1 MTIDSLNAG
10 GHIVHK
16 SFYWPPEC
24 WTEVILVKYNYRIQ
38 IHEKWHTTWPYS
50 SLFAKI
56 TIGARDAGCHFLMT
70 SNISKSP
77 NFPTGLG
84 ANFWLSVLTDI
95 QNRGVEDML
104 IVCVDGLKGFPE
116 AINSIFPKSQV
127 QLCVV
132 HQIRNS
138 WLHGLLG

>member
-1 MTIDSLNAG
+1 MYSKARINGKVETQVVYNIIGITVEGKKEVLG
-10 GHIVHK
+10 
-16 SFYWPPEC
+16 FYLSES
-24 WTEVILVKYNYRIQ
+24 E
-38 IHEKWHTTWPYS
+38 
-50 SLFAKI
+50 
-56 TIGARDAGCHFLMT
+56 
-70 SNISKSP
+70 
-77 NFPTGLG
+77 G

-104 IVCVDGLKGFPE
+104 IVCIDGLKGFPE

-138 WLHGLLG
+138 LKYVSYKDKKKLRMIIRE

>member
-1 MTIDSLNAG
+1 MVYNIIGITVEGKKEVLG
-10 GHIVHK
+10 
-16 SFYWPPEC
+16 FYLSES
-24 WTEVILVKYNYRIQ
+24 E
-38 IHEKWHTTWPYS
+38 
-50 SLFAKI
+50 
-56 TIGARDAGCHFLMT
+56 
-70 SNISKSP
+70 
-77 NFPTGLG
+77 G

-116 AINSIFPKSQV
+116 AINCIFPKSQV

-138 WLHGLLG
+138 LKYVSYKDKRDLQKI